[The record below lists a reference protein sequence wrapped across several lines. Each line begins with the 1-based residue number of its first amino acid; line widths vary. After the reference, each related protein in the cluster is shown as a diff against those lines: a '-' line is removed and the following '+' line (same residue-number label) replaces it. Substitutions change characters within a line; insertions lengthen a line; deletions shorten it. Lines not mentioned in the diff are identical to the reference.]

1 MGESSFG
8 KVRSRPY
15 TSGTDLVS
23 SELTTFSH
31 VVLVLVGEN
40 GAGAHDLRRMAER
53 GGRLYWAAAPS
64 QYYAEPKRLARLG
77 FLEAHVEPGRT
88 NPRTRYTLTDRGRA
102 ALREWLATPAPFP
115 RIQHEPAVRLLA
127 ADLVEPDVVRRSLGG
142 LRAQLDEQER
152 LLDEGEAVARS
163 LPHRERWLTINHRL
177 SRRLIEAHR
186 AWLDELDAELG
197 G

>member
-1 MGESSFG
+1 MPCSAATAASCAAC
-8 KVRSRPY
+8 
-15 TSGTDLVS
+15 SG
-23 SELTTFSH
+23 
-31 VVLVLVGEN
+31 VG
-40 GAGAHDLRRMAER
+40 GAAGSGSTAASAHDLCRMAER

-77 FLEAHVEPGRT
+77 FLDAHEEPGRT

-102 ALREWLATPAPFP
+102 ALRDWLATPAPFP

-127 ADLVEPDVVRRSLGG
+127 ADLVDPGVVRHSLDG

-152 LLDEGEAVARS
+152 MLDEGEAIARS
-163 LPHRERWLTINHRL
+163 LPHRQRWLLLNHRL

-186 AWLDELDAELG
+186 AWLDEIDAELG